1 MTFSKSKLDY
11 ADVMDLEYK
20 NRELRKCAEQ
30 SGYAQRKLG
39 AEQARVFLR
48 RINVLRAAVC
58 FEDLRNVPGHFHE
71 LNQDRKGQWGFDLNG
86 PYRLIVTPLNRP
98 IPLNGCNGYDWS
110 AIKGAVVVEIVNYHK
125 EGER

>member
-1 MTFSKSKLDY
+1 MSWTWSTKIGNCGNALNKVDMRSESL
-11 ADVMDLEYK
+11 V
-20 NRELRKCAEQ
+20 Q
-30 SGYAQRKLG
+30 S
-39 AEQARVFLR
+39 RVFLR

-98 IPLNGCNGYDWS
+98 IPLDGCNGYDWS